1 MQGRFMQVK
10 YTSLIVLVCLL
21 LSACSSR
28 NTPAPVSVLDTG
40 RAKVSRK
47 IHITGEHYR
56 VQKGDTL
63 YAIAFSA
70 NKDVREIAQINGIKP
85 PYTIYPKQ
93 LIYIESQWLKK
104 KKREKYRN
112 SSKKSTKS
120 TQKNNKKLKKE
131 VAKPI
136 QREYVRKQPSK
147 KTVSKKVR
155 SANRSARNLSWQWPA
170 QGKVTQRFSNKENG
184 YKGVQIANRT
194 GTSVRAAAD
203 GVVVYAGDA
212 LRGYG
217 NLIIVKHND
226 DYLSAYAHNSRLLVQ
241 EKQDVKAGQKIAEM
255 GSSESPVTALRFE
268 IRYRGKAVNPSKY
281 LP

>member
-1 MQGRFMQVK
+1 MHLK
-10 YTSLIVLVCLL
+10 YTSIIILATCV

-28 NTPAPVSVLDTG
+28 NAPAPVSSLDTE

-47 IHITGEHYR
+47 INIQGEHYR

-70 NKDVREIAQINGIKP
+70 KKDVREVAKINGIKP
-85 PYTIYPKQ
+85 PYTIYPNQ
-93 LIYIESQWLKK
+93 LIYLESQWLKK
-104 KKREKYRN
+104 KKAERYTN
-112 SSKKSTKS
+112 SSKKPRKIE
-120 TQKNNKKLKKE
+120 QKPYKNVKKE

-136 QREYVRKQPSK
+136 QREYVQKQASK
-147 KTVSKKVR
+147 KNVSKSSD
-155 SANRSARNLSWQWPA
+155 SANKITWKWPTKGKIT
-170 QGKVTQRFSNKENG
+170 QGFSNRENG
-184 YKGVQIANRT
+184 YKGLQIANKT
-194 GTSVRAAAD
+194 GTSVLAAAD

-226 DYLSAYAHNSRLLVQ
+226 DYLSAYAHNSRLLVK

-255 GSSESPVTALRFE
+255 GNTESSITALRFE
-268 IRYRGKAVNPSKY
+268 IRYRGKAVNPANF

>member
-1 MQGRFMQVK
+1 MTLK
-10 YTSLIVLVCLL
+10 NTSIIVLVCIAI
-21 LSACSSR
+21 SACSSR
-28 NTPAPVSVLDTG
+28 NAPAPVSTLDTG
-40 RAKVSRK
+40 QTKVSRK
-47 IHITGEHYR
+47 INIKGEHYR

-70 NKDVREIAQINGIKP
+70 KKDVREIAQINGIKP
-85 PYTIYPKQ
+85 PYTIYPNQ

-104 KKREKYRN
+104 KNRERYTN
-112 SSKKSTKS
+112 SSKNPTKIE
-120 TQKNNKKLKKE
+120 QKPYRNVKKE

-136 QREYVRKQPSK
+136 QREYVQKQASK
-147 KTVSKKVR
+147 KNVSKLETN
-155 SANRSARNLSWQWPA
+155 ANKLAWKWPTK
-170 QGKVTQRFSNKENG
+170 GKITQRFSNRENG
-184 YKGVQIANRT
+184 YKGLQITNKQ
-194 GTSVRAAAD
+194 GTAVMAAAD

-226 DYLSAYAHNSRLLVQ
+226 DYLSAYAHNSRLLVK

-255 GSSESPVTALRFE
+255 GNTESSITALRFE
-268 IRYRGKAVNPSKY
+268 IRYRGKAVNPANF